1 MNMKKNGLL
10 LALGAGLI
18 LASCIGG
25 KVVGTTSESVG
36 DTTPPIDTS
45 VPSTGSVQD
54 DDTTYLAQSIMSINL
69 LGGSSASPLGLR
81 KTSPSISPTI
91 YDEAAEEI
99 LSGIEGV
106 ASIVNFN
113 PQSIQE
119 SASDREGYAKLY
131 TITLSSIEGD
141 SETYSLYFNETTR
154 TNNEGR
160 DEVETITTLKGLA
173 IKDGVEYTLSGK
185 RTVETEGRE
194 EETEL
199 ELRISVD
206 NLNYVDIS
214 QEMEFLENEYEY
226 KLVEG
231 GRTIKEEEFEIEQGR
246 NGMLAVTLER
256 EIQGQEFEITVL
268 SNEGTIIGAM
278 VEVEIRGLGEITGEI
293 TLSKNEQGADVYTL
307 KFRGYDK
314 VYTKV
319 VA

>member
-1 MNMKKNGLL
+1 MKKNGLL

-18 LASCIGG
+18 LASCTGG

-36 DTTPPIDTS
+36 DTTLPIDTS
-45 VPSTGSVQD
+45 VPSTSSVQD
-54 DDTTYLAQSIMSINL
+54 DDTAYLAQSIMSINL
-69 LGGSSASPLGLR
+69 LGGSSASHLGLR

-206 NLNYVDIS
+206 SLNYVDIS

-231 GRTIKEEEFEIEQGR
+231 GRTVKEEEFEIEQGR

>member
-1 MNMKKNGLL
+1 MKKNGLL

-18 LASCIGG
+18 LASCTGG

-36 DTTPPIDTS
+36 DTTLPIDTS
-45 VPSTGSVQD
+45 VPGTGSVQD

-185 RTVETEGRE
+185 RTVEIEGRE

-206 NLNYVDIS
+206 SLNYVDIS

-256 EIQGQEFEITVL
+256 EIQGQEFEMTVL

>member
-1 MNMKKNGLL
+1 MKKNGLL

-18 LASCIGG
+18 LASFTGG

-36 DTTPPIDTS
+36 DTTLPIDTS
-45 VPSTGSVQD
+45 VPGTGSVQD

-185 RTVETEGRE
+185 RTVEIEGRE

-206 NLNYVDIS
+206 SLNYVDIS

-256 EIQGQEFEITVL
+256 EIQGQEFEMTVL

>member
-18 LASCIGG
+18 LASCTGG

-154 TNNEGR
+154 TDNEGR
-160 DEVETITTLKGLA
+160 DEVETVTTLKGLA
-173 IKDGVEYTLSGK
+173 IKDGVEYTLTGK

-199 ELRISVD
+199 ELRISD
-206 NLNYVDIS
+206 DSHNYVDIS

-278 VEVEIRGLGEITGEI
+278 VEVEIRGLGGITGEI